1 MKSLREIRTELGL
14 SQRKLAKLA
23 GILQPNIVVMERNNL
38 QGTTIG
44 TVSRIAKAIGCTA
57 VIKDDAVFFFIFF

>member
-1 MKSLREIRTELGL
+1 MKPLKDIRTELGL

-44 TVSRIAKAIGCTA
+44 TVSRLAEAMGCRAIIHGG
-57 VIKDDAVFFFIFF
+57 AVFFEKNV

>member
-57 VIKDDAVFFFIFF
+57 VIKDDAVFFEKTV